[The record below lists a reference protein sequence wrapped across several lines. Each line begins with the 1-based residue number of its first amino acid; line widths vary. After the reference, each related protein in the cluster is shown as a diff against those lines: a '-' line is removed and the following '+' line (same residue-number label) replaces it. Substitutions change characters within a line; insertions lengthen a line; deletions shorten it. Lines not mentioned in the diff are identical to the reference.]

1 LNCENINK
9 KTKEVTRDKCIP
21 LGIKDDNIPQIFFVS
36 IENTILKIHNSYKSG
51 LENIKLKQLW
61 NIWKQ
66 RIFII
71 MV

>member
-9 KTKEVTRDKCIP
+9 KKEITRDKCIH
-21 LGIKDDNIPQIFFVS
+21 LGIKDVNVPPKFVVP
-36 IENTILKIHNSYKSG
+36 IENATLKYHNSYKSG
-51 LENIKLKQLW
+51 LENIKLSQLW

-66 RIFII
+66 RRFII